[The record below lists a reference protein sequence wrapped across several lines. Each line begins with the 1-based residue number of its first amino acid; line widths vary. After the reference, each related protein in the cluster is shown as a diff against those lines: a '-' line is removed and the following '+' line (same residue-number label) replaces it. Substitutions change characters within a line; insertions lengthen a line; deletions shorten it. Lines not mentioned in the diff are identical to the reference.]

1 MCVSVCVL
9 YTERKKKKLKTQSL
23 PTVENS
29 TPEPGVHRQ
38 KPIDMPQTG
47 IFIVCLFIFIQR
59 QLIVQ
64 KDEKG

>member
-1 MCVSVCVL
+1 M
-9 YTERKKKKLKTQSL
+9 
-23 PTVENS
+23 ENS
-29 TPEPGVHRQ
+29 TPKPGVQRH

-47 IFIVCLFIFIQR
+47 VFIVCLLVYVQR